1 MTISFEGRV
10 AVVTGSGGGIGRT
23 HAMEIARR
31 GGKVVV
37 NDYGGD
43 CFGRGGGTD
52 LADGVVAEIR
62 EAGGTAVASYDSVA
76 TTAGANAIVAKA
88 IEAFG
93 KLDIVINN
101 AGIIRNAHVAG
112 MSDEDWD
119 DVIATHL
126 TGSFKVT
133 RAAWPHMQAQ
143 GYGRVVMTCSS
154 TAMFGIAMM
163 ANYAAAK
170 GGIMGLVHALSHEG
184 EGHGILV
191 NAIMPNAATRM
202 ATASAESW
210 EAAGEDD
217 GLEWPDTAGNAMNPE
232 FNMPIAVYLASEA
245 NSTTRG
251 IYTQCLGRTAKMIIG
266 VPPGW
271 QAQRQTAP
279 SVDDIAVHF
288 GEICAMPGGFFTP
301 PNPRDELIHVLS
313 HGEATG

>member
-1 MTISFEGRV
+1 MAISFEGRV

-43 CFGRGGGTD
+43 CYGRGGGME

-62 EAGGTAVASYDSVA
+62 AMGGTAVANYDTVA
-76 TTAGANAIVAKA
+76 TTQGANAIVACA
-88 IEAFG
+88 IDNFG
-93 KLDIVINN
+93 RVDVAINN
-101 AGIIRNAHVAG
+101 AGIIRNAHLAD
-112 MSDEDWD
+112 MSDDDWD

-133 RAAWPHMQAQ
+133 RAAWPHMKAQ
-143 GYGRVVMTCSS
+143 GYGRLVYTCSS
-154 TAMFGIAMM
+154 TAMFGISMM
-163 ANYAAAK
+163 GNYAAAK
-170 GGIMGLVHALSHEG
+170 GGIMGLVHAAAHEG
-184 EGHGILV
+184 EGQGILA

-202 ATASAESW
+202 AMASAESW
-210 EAAGEDD
+210 EEAGEDD

-245 NSTTRG
+245 NSSTQG

-271 QAQRQTAP
+271 QAQRQSPP
-279 SVDDIAVHF
+279 SVDEIAAHF
-288 GEICAMPGGFFTP
+288 GQICAMPGGFYTP

-313 HGEATG
+313 QEGGN

>member
-1 MTISFEGRV
+1 MSISFEGRV
-10 AVVTGSGGGIGRT
+10 AIVTGAGGGIGRT
-23 HAMEIARR
+23 HALEIARR
-31 GGKVVV
+31 GGMVVV

-43 CFGRGGGTD
+43 CFGRGGGTE

-62 EAGGTAVASYDSVA
+62 EAGGTAAASYDSVA
-76 TTAGANAIVAKA
+76 TTEGAKAIVARA

-93 KLDIVINN
+93 KIDVLINN
-101 AGIIRNAHVAG
+101 AGIIRNSHVET

-133 RAAWPHMQAQ
+133 RAAWPHMQTQ

-154 TAMFGIAMM
+154 TAMFGINMM
-163 ANYAAAK
+163 SNYAAAK

-184 EGHGILV
+184 APHGILV

-202 ATASAESW
+202 AMASAESW
-210 EAAGEDD
+210 EGAGVDE
-217 GLEWPDTAGNAMNPE
+217 GMEWPADAGNAMNPE

-245 NSTTRG
+245 NTATHG

-271 QAQRQTAP
+271 HAQRQSAP
-279 SVDDIAVHF
+279 SVDDIAAHF
-288 GEICAMPGGFFTP
+288 GEICAMPHGFYVP
-301 PNPRDELIHVLS
+301 PSPSDELMHVL
-313 HGEATG
+313 GGGAV